1 MHRSG
6 GAAGAAP
13 RARRPVVGAAA
24 TGGPPLL
31 YVDALNFMGH
41 FFDGSILA
49 ARAPGVRRPKSG
61 DLWRDVT
68 SCRENVGVFMRE
80 ARAAGWQ
87 VTVFLDMVRRRA
99 SVGVRR
105 LASACACGA
114 HVPMRGD
121 RGACAERLGRGR
133 SGQGP
138 RR

>member
-24 TGGPPLL
+24 AGGPPLL

-99 SVGVRR
+99 SVGMRR
-105 LASACACGA
+105 RASACVGVRVWCARA
-114 HVPMRGD
+114 HAWR
-121 RGACAERLGRGR
+121 
-133 SGQGP
+133 QGCLC
-138 RR
+138 